1 MATTRH
7 RRRTLGTMDAAIAR
21 SLGITQRTTTRRI
34 AQPMGEP
41 NARTGSQA
49 DPRAAKHCWR

>member
-1 MATTRH
+1 
-7 RRRTLGTMDAAIAR
+7 MDAAIAR